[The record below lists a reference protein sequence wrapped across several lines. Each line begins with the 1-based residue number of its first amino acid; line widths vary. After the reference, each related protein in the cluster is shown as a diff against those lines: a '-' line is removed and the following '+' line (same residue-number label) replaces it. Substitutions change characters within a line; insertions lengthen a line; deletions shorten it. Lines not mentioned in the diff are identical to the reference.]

1 MQLGP
6 IKPPEEPERRALW
19 DYTFKLNDWMF
30 SEGII
35 DEEIHDGMIE
45 LASYDGITEPFSILS
60 GELED
65 ARIQLSPEQIKEM
78 QTFGV
83 QLDPEGVQDV
93 LDVQETH

>member
-19 DYTFKLNDWMF
+19 DYTFKLNDWMLTEEII
-30 SEGII
+30 SQRAHDGII
-35 DEEIHDGMIE
+35 EV
-45 LASYDGITEPFSILS
+45 ASYDGITEPFSALC

-65 ARIQLSPEQIKEM
+65 ARIQLSPEQLEEL